1 MQNKSIFTPHSKAAE
16 CPCCRCCRCCSSYEK
31 RPQMSRVRRNKGR
44 PLSHA
49 ISLSILYS
57 HPLQSEQE
65 RGGNEE
71 PNFAGKALRVL
82 RESNAFAIS
91 RSFGLLPGNRSLHPI
106 LSPRVSLL
114 SAFLFPL
121 CSLSNFLLPFSLA
134 PYLPPPHL
142 APSAAVMSS
151 SSSLLFV
158 SEVSGLW
165 SCSSNNNN
173 KKNKQI
179 EMSLARD
186 KKMHEKKDY
195 RALQDLIVY
204 TA

>member
-1 MQNKSIFTPHSKAAE
+1 M
-16 CPCCRCCRCCSSYEK
+16 
-31 RPQMSRVRRNKGR
+31 
-44 PLSHA
+44 
-49 ISLSILYS
+49 
-57 HPLQSEQE
+57 
-65 RGGNEE
+65 
-71 PNFAGKALRVL
+71 RVL

-121 CSLSNFLLPFSLA
+121 RSLSNFLLPFSLP

-151 SSSLLFV
+151 SSSLLFI

-173 KKNKQI
+173 NNKKTSKCLWPETKRCTRRRII
-179 EMSLARD
+179 EHFRIQLFTQLELEPGKCIRCRRWAGASHD
-186 KKMHEKKDY
+186 KVNTSRCY
-195 RALQDLIVY
+195 RQRASF
-204 TA
+204 